1 MLYTITS
8 VREGVARETTAWQ
21 LREDRSQFDER
32 TLG

>member
-8 VREGVARETTAWQ
+8 VREGRVEVTTAWQ

-32 TLG
+32 SIE